1 MKDELQKINRQLKV
15 DLNESGF
22 ISMNCRNKVLRIFA
36 DEFQV
41 DLDIGNYQNV
51 DLSIDENYKV
61 HYRDDLYTS
70 RDSLSDIED
79 VEERFSRFQGRVDQI
94 LSKKELS
101 FEKKGL
107 ASNVFNLILLFL
119 MFLVAIVV
127 VLYCIWSFLIGN
139 IFHSIWFVVVILP
152 LIVPKFKDHLSSRII
167 QAKRFF
173 KSLFK
178 KKN

>member
-22 ISMNCRNKVLRIFA
+22 ISMKCRNKVLRIFA

-61 HYRDDLYTS
+61 RYREDLYTS
-70 RDSLSDIED
+70 HDSLSDIGD
-79 VEERFSRFQGRVDQI
+79 VEERFSRFQERVNQI
-94 LSKKELS
+94 LSKKEFS

-107 ASNVFNLILLFL
+107 ASNIFNLILLFL

-127 VLYCIWSFLIGN
+127 VLYCI
-139 IFHSIWFVVVILP
+139 
-152 LIVPKFKDHLSSRII
+152 
-167 QAKRFF
+167 
-173 KSLFK
+173 
-178 KKN
+178 